1 METRDRQRLF
11 GHMRRLGAVLGRLVA
26 VLGRRGRLG
35 AALGP
40 WARASG
46 PWGPEN
52 PTPESL
58 EGPQGPEHPPTLE
71 DPQKTQDIDRDENLF
86 PLNFC

>member
-1 METRDRQRLF
+1 M
-11 GHMRRLGAVLGRLVA
+11 GRLVA

-58 EGPQGPEHPPTLE
+58 EGPQGPEHPPTLK
-71 DPQKTQDIDRDENLF
+71 DPPKKHRTLTEMRIHFR
-86 PLNFC
+86 